1 MDRPPT
7 CSRPRRRSG
16 NAVRAF
22 RLLDLTLPSPIEN
35 LALDETLLDELDDVG
50 GDPVL
55 RFWESGRHFV
65 VLGPSCRLMDDVH
78 VDACEADGVPVLRR
92 ASGGGTVLQGP
103 GCLSYALVLPLTLH
117 PQLGNIRST
126 NQFILERMASTLHRW
141 EPGTHFVGTSDLAID
156 GRKISGN
163 AQRRKRNALLFH
175 GTILYAMQGTLIARY
190 LKQPAR
196 QPEYREDR
204 PHGAFLRTIDAPS
217 QDLKRAIAAGWGADR
232 PLDVWPEA
240 RLAEGIRNVRRRSEE
255 RMPVAEVPFGLAAS

>member
-1 MDRPPT
+1 MDRPPI

-35 LALDETLLDELDDVG
+35 LALDETLLDELDEVG

-117 PQLGNIRST
+117 PQLANIRST

-141 EPGTHFVGTSDLAID
+141 EPGTVFLGTSDLAID

-175 GTILYAMQGTLIARY
+175 GTILYAHAGHSHRAVSEATGTATGVSRGPTAWGVSPDDRCSVAGPQARDCRWVGCR
-190 LKQPAR
+190 QTAR
-196 QPEYREDR
+196 CVAGSPVGGRHPER
-204 PHGAFLRTIDAPS
+204 PTSVGRTY
-217 QDLKRAIAAGWGADR
+217 
-232 PLDVWPEA
+232 
-240 RLAEGIRNVRRRSEE
+240 
-255 RMPVAEVPFGLAAS
+255 ASR